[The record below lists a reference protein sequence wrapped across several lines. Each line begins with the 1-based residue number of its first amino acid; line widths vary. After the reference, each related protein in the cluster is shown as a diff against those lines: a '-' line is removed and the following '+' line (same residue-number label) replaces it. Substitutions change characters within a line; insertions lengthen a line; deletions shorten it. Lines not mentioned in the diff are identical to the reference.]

1 MEKAI
6 EHLKRLLVEQLPHC
20 VVDVDAP
27 DRAGGDWWLDISM
40 GKKRHTLEY
49 RHGKGFGLFHGAAG
63 YGEGPA
69 EIYRTPERAA
79 RRLAQL
85 MATGNGN
92 ATRMGLK
99 DIRELYGH
107 SQVKLAKRAGVK
119 QPAISRFEKRGEVK
133 LSTLAATI
141 KALGGKLEV
150 RAHFSDADIPIS
162 LPKSKGCIGSRTGHG
177 GGNHAGN
184 TCRFSRILRPRGGG
198 RQAVALVSS
207 KGRVS
212 QKNI

>member
-1 MEKAI
+1 MQGIFSPCNMETMI
-6 EHLKRLLVEQLPHC
+6 ENLKRLLAEMLPQSH
-20 VVDVDAP
+20 VKVDEP
-27 DRAGGDWWLDISM
+27 ERAGGNYWVDVSM

-49 RHGKGFGLFHGAAG
+49 RPGKGFGLFHEDAG

-79 RRLAQL
+79 QRVAQL
-85 MATGNGN
+85 MAANNGK
-92 ATRMGLK
+92 AIHLGLK

-107 SQVKLAKRAGVK
+107 SQVTLAKKAGVK

-150 RAHFSDADIPIS
+150 RAHFSDADFPIS
-162 LPKSKGCIGSRTGHG
+162 LSTAKG
-177 GGNHAGN
+177 
-184 TCRFSRILRPRGGG
+184 
-198 RQAVALVSS
+198 
-207 KGRVS
+207 
-212 QKNI
+212 

>member
-1 MEKAI
+1 MKAI
-6 EHLKRLLVEQLPHC
+6 DHLKLLLAQSLPHC
-20 VVDVDAP
+20 RIKIDQPEHPGGNYWIDV
-27 DRAGGDWWLDISM
+27 SV

-49 RHGKGFGLFHGAAG
+49 RPGKGFGLFHENAG

-79 RRLAQL
+79 QRLGQL
-85 MATGNGN
+85 MASKKRK
-92 ATRMGLK
+92 AIRLGLK

-107 SQVKLAKRAGVK
+107 SQVTLARKAGVK

-150 RAHFSDADIPIS
+150 RAHFSDADVPIS
-162 LPKSKGCIGSRTGHG
+162 IS
-177 GGNHAGN
+177 
-184 TCRFSRILRPRGGG
+184 
-198 RQAVALVSS
+198 SS
-207 KGRVS
+207 KE
-212 QKNI
+212 